1 MLTGKKI
8 ILGITGSIAA
18 YKAAILT
25 RLLVKSGAQVKVIL
39 TSDAKEFITPLTL
52 ATLSKNPVYSE
63 FKVDETGEWNNH
75 VELGLWAD
83 ALLIAPA
90 TANTMAK
97 MANGLCDNLLLATYL
112 SARCPVFFAPAMDLD
127 MYQHP
132 STQKNIATLAGYGN
146 HIINP
151 NDGELAS
158 GLSGVGRLAEP
169 EEIIEVLN
177 SYFSNNT
184 PLKGKKALVSAGPTY
199 ENIDPVRFIGNHS
212 SGKMGYAIAHRLA
225 ALGAD
230 VTLVSGP
237 SHQTVSNTA
246 IKKVAVTSAQQMFD
260 ACTGVAAQQDII
272 VMAAAVADYTPTEVA
287 TQKIKKA
294 EGEMN
299 IALTKTADILKELGK
314 NKKSNQVLVGFALE
328 TNNELEH
335 ARQKL
340 ENKNLDFIV
349 LNSMNDKGAGF
360 GVDTNKITLLDKAGK
375 QEEFSLKTKQEVA
388 IDIVNK
394 IISLL

>member
-1 MLTGKKI
+1 
-8 ILGITGSIAA
+8 
-18 YKAAILT
+18 
-25 RLLVKSGAQVKVIL
+25 
-39 TSDAKEFITPLTL
+39 
-52 ATLSKNPVYSE
+52 
-63 FKVDETGEWNNH
+63 
-75 VELGLWAD
+75 
-83 ALLIAPA
+83 
-90 TANTMAK
+90 
-97 MANGLCDNLLLATYL
+97 
-112 SARCPVFFAPAMDLD
+112 MDLD

-184 PLKGKKALVSAGPTY
+184 PLKGKKALVSAGSTY
-199 ENIDPVRFIGNHS
+199 ESIDPVRFIGNHS

-225 ALGAD
+225 ALGVD

-260 ACTGVAAQQDII
+260 ACTSVAAQQDII